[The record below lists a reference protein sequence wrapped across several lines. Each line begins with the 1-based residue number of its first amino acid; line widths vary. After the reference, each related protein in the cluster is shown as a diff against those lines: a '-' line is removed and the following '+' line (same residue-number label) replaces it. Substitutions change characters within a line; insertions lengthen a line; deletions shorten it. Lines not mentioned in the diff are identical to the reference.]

1 MVYDYG
7 PSYNQIHLENGDVLH
22 NEGYRGSGM
31 VIAQL
36 DIGFLNVDINT
47 DFSNLWA
54 NNQIL
59 GTRDFVHPGGDVFR
73 EDNHG
78 AAVFSTMA
86 CNNPGDLIG
95 TAPEASYWL
104 IRTDDVSTENIVEEY
119 YWVAGAEMADS
130 VGADIISS
138 SLAYTTFNNNWMNHT
153 CADMNGY
160 TNPSTRGA
168 NIAAAKGIAIS
179 ISAGNSGGSGWTCV
193 SSPSDATD
201 AFCVAAV
208 DSSGHYAS
216 FSSIGTVNGAY
227 VKPDIATMGVHC
239 RIASPDNSFG
249 FSSGTSFSAPINAGL
264 MACLWQA
271 RPDIDQVHLRLA
283 IEESASQYNHP
294 DSLLGYG
301 IPDYQKAMLILGA
314 GVFARSSGLRA
325 YPNPFRDDF
334 TIVFGNAV
342 SGETEIS
349 LLTLT
354 GSCILKTSKTVR
366 AGGEEILLFSNL
378 AYLVPGFYLLK
389 ISDGNTLEYI
399 SLVKI

>member
-1 MVYDYG
+1 
-7 PSYNQIHLENGDVLH
+7 
-22 NEGYRGSGM
+22 
-31 VIAQL
+31 
-36 DIGFLNVDINT
+36 
-47 DFSNLWA
+47 
-54 NNQIL
+54 
-59 GTRDFVHPGGDVFR
+59 
-73 EDNHG
+73 
-78 AAVFSTMA
+78 MA
-86 CNNPGDLIG
+86 CNNPGDLVG

-104 IRTDDVSTENIVEEY
+104 IRTDDVTTENIVEEY

-160 TNPSTRGA
+160 SNPSTRGA
-168 NIAAAKGIAIS
+168 NIAASKGIAIS

-201 AFCVAAV
+201 VFCVAAV

-216 FSSIGTVNGAY
+216 FSSTGTVNGAY
-227 VKPDIATMGVHC
+227 VKPDIAAMGVDC

-249 FSSGTSFSAPINAGL
+249 YSSGTSFSAPINAGL

-301 IPDYQKAMLILGA
+301 IPDYQKALLILDA
-314 GVFARSSGLRA
+314 GVSTRSPGWKA

-334 TIVFGNAV
+334 TIVFGNTV
-342 SGETEIS
+342 SEETEVS
-349 LLTLT
+349 LLTIT
-354 GSCILKTSKTVR
+354 GSCILKTTKAIR
-366 AGGEEILLFSNL
+366 AGEEDSISFSNL
-378 AYLVPGFYLLK
+378 GYLVPGFYLLK
-389 ISDGNTLEYI
+389 ITDGITIKYI